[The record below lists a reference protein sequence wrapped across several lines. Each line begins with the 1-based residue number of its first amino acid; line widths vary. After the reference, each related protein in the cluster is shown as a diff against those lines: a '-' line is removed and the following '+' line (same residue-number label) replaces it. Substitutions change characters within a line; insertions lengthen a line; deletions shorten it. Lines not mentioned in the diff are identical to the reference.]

1 MIDPV
6 PSDIQTAPAVRSAP
20 ATVDRARLT
29 PRYRRAQASW
39 LIARREIVDLLSDWR
54 IIGPALLLVVVF
66 PLLLVIMS
74 AQGQG
79 FLTRRVSADAFTNLV
94 PFALMLVGFFPVS
107 FSLMIALESFAGEK
121 ERNTLEALLSTPLS
135 DRTLYLGKLLAALI
149 PPLVASYLSM
159 SLYLGGVVLVTGYRP
174 DWLLIGAVALLDLA
188 QALVMVGS
196 ALIISS
202 HTTSVRAA
210 NLLAAFIILPMSV
223 LIQGNNALILWGGG
237 GQLWLIALALG
248 LFALLLIRMG
258 LRLFNREQILAREMD
273 DLRPGQLALTFRQF
287 WALAPRAA
295 LQLRAAPA
303 PPVEAA
309 VPAAPARPFSLGRL
323 YRRDIPVL
331 LRLRWPDLAL
341 VTCALVFALA
351 LGWTLAARYPITTSA
366 LINAAGSQGAAGG
379 PLGLLGAA
387 GSDDSGVLGLLG
399 GVVSVVLRTV
409 LLSAFLIV
417 LGVMS
422 FGTLPVLFMMLV
434 AGAVGFVLG
443 QLALAGTSPLVLGVT
458 LLFPP
463 VLFPALALL
472 LLTAFAARFGLVVAA
487 PPRGFSLGD
496 SLLLALAE
504 YLKIC
509 LLAVPLLLL
518 GGLLQSLLLA
528 LVQAVR

>member
-1 MIDPV
+1 M
-6 PSDIQTAPAVRSAP
+6 
-20 ATVDRARLT
+20 
-29 PRYRRAQASW
+29 
-39 LIARREIVDLLSDWR
+39 
-54 IIGPALLLVVVF
+54 
-66 PLLLVIMS
+66 
-74 AQGQG
+74 
-79 FLTRRVSADAFTNLV
+79 
-94 PFALMLVGFFPVS
+94 
-107 FSLMIALESFAGEK
+107 
-121 ERNTLEALLSTPLS
+121 
-135 DRTLYLGKLLAALI
+135 
-149 PPLVASYLSM
+149 
-159 SLYLGGVVLVTGYRP
+159 LVTGYRP
-174 DWLLIGAVALLDLA
+174 DWSLIGAIVLLDLA

-287 WALAPRAA
+287 WALPPRAA
-295 LQLRAAPA
+295 LQLRAVPTAA
-303 PPVEAA
+303 SPV
-309 VPAAPARPFSLGRL
+309 APARPAGLGRL

-331 LRLRWPDLAL
+331 LWLRWPDLAL
-341 VTCALVFALA
+341 VACALVFALA
-351 LGWTLAARYPITTSA
+351 LGWALAERYPITTST
-366 LINAAGSQGAAGG
+366 LINAAGSRGAAGG
-379 PLGLLGAA
+379 PLGLLGSVA
-387 GSDDSGVLGLLG
+387 GDDGGVLGLLG
-399 GVVSVVLRTV
+399 GVVSGVLRVV

-434 AGAVGFVLG
+434 AGATGFVLG
-443 QLALAGTSPLVLGVT
+443 QLALAGTSPLVLGIT

-518 GGLLQSLLLA
+518 GGLLLA
-528 LVQAVR
+528 LVQVVR

>member
-1 MIDPV
+1 
-6 PSDIQTAPAVRSAP
+6 
-20 ATVDRARLT
+20 
-29 PRYRRAQASW
+29 
-39 LIARREIVDLLSDWR
+39 
-54 IIGPALLLVVVF
+54 
-66 PLLLVIMS
+66 
-74 AQGQG
+74 
-79 FLTRRVSADAFTNLV
+79 
-94 PFALMLVGFFPVS
+94 
-107 FSLMIALESFAGEK
+107 
-121 ERNTLEALLSTPLS
+121 
-135 DRTLYLGKLLAALI
+135 
-149 PPLVASYLSM
+149 
-159 SLYLGGVVLVTGYRP
+159 
-174 DWLLIGAVALLDLA
+174 
-188 QALVMVGS
+188 
-196 ALIISS
+196 
-202 HTTSVRAA
+202 
-210 NLLAAFIILPMSV
+210 MSV

-273 DLRPGQLALTFRQF
+273 DLRPGQLVLTFRQF
-287 WALAPRAA
+287 WALPPRAA

-303 PPVEAA
+303 ASVDAA
-309 VPAAPARPFSLGRL
+309 PAAPTRPFSLGRL

-341 VTCALVFALA
+341 VTCALLFALA
-351 LGWTLAARYPITTSA
+351 LGWSLAARYPITTSA
-366 LINAAGSQGAAGG
+366 LINAAGGQGAANG

-387 GSDDSGVLGLLG
+387 GSDGGGVLGLLG
-399 GVVSVVLRTV
+399 GVVSVVLRTL

-528 LVQAVR
+528 LAQAVR